1 MFEHALDHAFEQVN
15 KTVEIK
21 GFRKGHA
28 PRAIYRSQMR
38 GVESLYDEAINH
50 ALQDTYYEAVT
61 EHNIGVVA
69 QPKIHLEVEK
79 VKRGQDFTYE
89 VTVAV
94 KPEVKLGAYKG
105 VEVKK
110 PTLQVT
116 EEEVEAEIKKEL
128 EKNAEMVLKE
138 EEGVLENG
146 DTAVFEF
153 AGSVA
158 SVPFEGGTAE
168 NHELVIGSGQFIPG
182 FEEQMVGMKP
192 EEAKERRRD
201 VPGRLP
207 CRSLPRRQGSRLRR
221 QTARD
226 RGPSDSRPR
235 RRIRQGSEF
244 GRHRQRHILRK
255 QDPRRSR
262 GREDRTREKRPD
274 QPGRRQSRRRGRL
287 RRPEEMIL
295 EETQKM
301 KEQTERQ
308 MKGYGLDFKTYLQ
321 YMGKTEEQY
330 MDELKAEAGRNLKAQ
345 LTIEA
350 VGKLENFAIA
360 DEEIEAKYADV
371 VEQYKSQK
379 VTLGTSQGGDPARC
393 RQGRDPFPQGP
404 RLLGR
409 KRRSNRIEMPV
420 RRAAGLFFP
429 SGESISK
436 SSTNR
441 SHKDM
446 LL

>member
-1 MFEHALDHAFEQVN
+1 MIIDKLSGSRVRFEVTVSKELFEHALDHAFEQVN

-28 PRAIYRSQMR
+28 PRAVYEAKY

-61 EHNIGVVA
+61 EHNIDVVA

-94 KPEVKLGAYKG
+94 KPEVQLGAYKG

-110 PTLQVT
+110 PSLQVT
-116 EEEVEAEIKKEL
+116 DEEVQAEIKKEL
-128 EKNAEMVLKE
+128 EKNAEMILKE
-138 EEGVLENG
+138 EGSLENG
-146 DTAVFEF
+146 DTAVFDF

-158 SVPFEGGTAE
+158 GVPFEGGTAE

-192 EEAKERRRD
+192 EEAKD
-201 VPGRLP
+201 VVVTFPADYHEA
-207 CRSLPRRQGSRLRR
+207 SLAGKEAVFAVKLHEIKVRQIPALDDEFVKDLNLEGV
-221 QTARD
+221 QTAEAYENKV
-226 RGPSDSRPR
+226 RGDLAAAKIERAKNDVTN
-235 RRIRQGSEF
+235 QVVAKVVEAAVF
-244 GRHRQRHILRK
+244 
-255 QDPRRSR
+255 DV
-262 GREDRTREKRPD
+262 
-274 QPGRRQSRRRGRL
+274 
-287 RRPEEMIL
+287 PEEMIL

-350 VGKLENFAIA
+350 VGKAENFEIA
-360 DEEIEAKYADV
+360 DEEIEAKYLDV

-379 VTLGTSQGGDPARC
+379 VTLEQAKAAIPLDAVKEEIR
-393 RQGRDPFPQGP
+393 F
-404 RLLGR
+404 R
-409 KRRSNRIEMPV
+409 KALDFLVENAVQTE
-420 RRAAGLFFP
+420 
-429 SGESISK
+429 
-436 SSTNR
+436 
-441 SHKDM
+441 
-446 LL
+446 